1 MPTQVRTVR
10 QLEFL
15 PNSFGRG
22 ASQVQP
28 EPPRRP
34 TSMLFLF
41 NLLFFL
47 CLTCEQTLGV
57 LSQDGLMRFINIQT
71 CKLLFHLGSHDN
83 SISTVAISPNG
94 RYMAAIM
101 DNGRINVYSIHSLT
115 QTFNKVILS
124 ITANSL

>member
-1 MPTQVRTVR
+1 
-10 QLEFL
+10 
-15 PNSFGRG
+15 
-22 ASQVQP
+22 
-28 EPPRRP
+28 
-34 TSMLFLF
+34 MLFVF
-41 NLLFFL
+41 NLLLFFL
-47 CLTCEQTLGV
+47 YLTCEQTLGV

-71 CKLLFHLGSHDN
+71 CKLLFHLGSRDS

-124 ITANSL
+124 TTANSLYSFNLYLGNGIMSVHVLNVCSSALLPGSSSLWW